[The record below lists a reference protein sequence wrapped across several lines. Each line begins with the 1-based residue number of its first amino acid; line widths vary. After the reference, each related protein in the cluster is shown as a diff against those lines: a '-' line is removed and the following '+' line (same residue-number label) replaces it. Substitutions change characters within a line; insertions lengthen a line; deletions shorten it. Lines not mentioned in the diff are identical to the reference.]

1 MELLVYMVYL
11 VGILAAFS
19 ALVVFIYAS
28 VPVKVLMRG
37 EHAGRFADLGAAQ
50 VRTRGTPSAGSR
62 LATLDVPIARAA

>member
-1 MELLVYMVYL
+1 MELVVYTVYL
-11 VGILAAFS
+11 LGILTAFS

-50 VRTRGTPSAGSR
+50 MRTSGTPSAGSR
-62 LATLDVPIARAA
+62 LATVDLPRAHAA